1 MEKQIKQIIE
11 FHEKFKQTYSTEPTL
26 LPLNETTLRY
36 NLAQEELDEYE
47 EACSNEDIVEVADS
61 LADQLYILLG
71 TVIKHGLQDKIIQ
84 AFDLVH
90 QNNMSKLDENGEP
103 ILREDGKIIKPKNF
117 KPVDLKTLFEK

>member
-11 FHEKFKQTYSTEPTL
+11 FHEKFKQTYSTKPTL